1 MLATEILTNDHRQ
14 AMSLIEMLENAT
26 DGTDGDAETFNQ
38 LEAALHLHMR
48 EEEEIFYP
56 ALAQYGEFSDVMD
69 DSIAEHEMVRQRLAQ
84 MGDLAPGS
92 AEFQGLLREI
102 KTAIEAHVV
111 EEENDIFPESI
122 DVLGADQIEMLG
134 DEIER
139 LKSEGGMRRS
149 MKM

>member
-14 AMSLIEMLENAT
+14 AMSLIEMLEDAT
-26 DGTDGDAETFNQ
+26 DGTGGDAETFNQ

-48 EEEEIFYP
+48 EEEEIYYP

-92 AEFQGLLREI
+92 AEFQVLLREI

-122 DVLGADQIEMLG
+122 EVLGTDQIEMLG